1 FLLVSIFVT
10 IHHEGY
16 GEHEVKFD
24 ELSNRVIGC
33 AIAVHR
39 TLGPSLLDTVKSD
52 NSQFT
57 IHHSPLLRKF
67 REEIVNCEW

>member
-1 FLLVSIFVT
+1 MMEGDRGIRRQIVT
-10 IHHEGY
+10 IHHEGH

-39 TLGPSLLDTVKSD
+39 TLGPGLLDTVKSD

-57 IHHSPLLRKF
+57 IDNSPFTIIK
-67 REEIVNCEW
+67 EI